1 MGLWL
6 AWVGAALAADARTR
20 VAPVEKV
27 LTMIKEL
34 TAKVAAEGETE
45 ARAYDE
51 YACFCKSTMAAKNR
65 AIAEGTA
72 KVATL
77 QGDIASAQTE
87 RDTQTSDVKTLQ
99 GEIETADEDR
109 KTAKEHFMV
118 ADAEL
123 TGAIK

>member
-1 MGLWL
+1 
-6 AWVGAALAADARTR
+6 
-20 VAPVEKV
+20 
-27 LTMIKEL
+27 MIKDL
-34 TAKVAAEGETE
+34 TAKVQAEGEKE

-51 YACFCKSTMAAKNR
+51 YACFCKSTM
-65 AIAEGTA
+65 

-87 RDTQTSDVKTLQ
+87 RDTQTSDIKTLQ
-99 GEIETADEDR
+99 GEIETLDGEIETADEDR

-123 TGAIK
+123 TGAIKGIASASASIKAGAKDKGHSENGVPVSDY